1 MSVGSAATNWKLTWS
16 SSSVE
21 LVGSER
27 SLTFDAE
34 YLLDLVGREKDLVS
48 GQFRKSILDLPTT
61 ASITS
66 AELTDE
72 DAASVCLTLQF
83 EELPEQPFHIELDEL
98 LADVPLELPP
108 VSRWKKRPE
117 KSSFL
122 SCCLGDLE
130 STPADLHDWLTAFL
144 SSGLAFLK
152 NVPNNPSGLRRVV
165 SLFGYIRETNYG
177 PIFDVRTEAT
187 ANNLAYTS
195 DGLMLHTDNPYR
207 EPVPGLQL
215 LHCIE
220 NSAEGGESI
229 LADGFAAALRLKEE
243 SIESFQLLTQHKVCF
258 RFKDLANG
266 TYLEAERPMIE
277 LDDEEQIK
285 AVHFNHRSLQ
295 AIRFGKRDESVTL
308 RDAYRRPVRRTPIV
322 NDVDYHLTFKL
333 EPGEAML
340 FDNHR
345 LLHGRAGF
353 DIRSGARHL
362 QGCYCDKDSLWS
374 KWRFLQMSG
383 ASDV

>member
-1 MSVGSAATNWKLTWS
+1 MSGGNVPTHWKLTWS
-16 SSSVE
+16 RSRVE
-21 LVGSER
+21 LVESER
-27 SLTFDAE
+27 SLTFEAE

-48 GQFRKSILDLPTT
+48 GQFRKSVLDLPRTT
-61 ASITS
+61 SIAS

-72 DAASVCLTLQF
+72 DAATACLVLQF
-83 EELPEQPFHIELDEL
+83 EELPDQPFRIELNAL
-98 LADVPLELPP
+98 LSDGPLELPRI
-108 VSRWKKRPE
+108 SRWKKQPE
-117 KSSFL
+117 KSSFASRSL
-122 SCCLGDLE
+122 SDLE
-130 STPADLHDWLTAFL
+130 TSPAALHTWLTAFL
-144 SSGLAFLK
+144 SSGVAFLRD
-152 NVPNNPSGLRRVV
+152 VPTNPAGLRRVV

-243 SIESFQLLTQHKVCF
+243 SIDSFQFLTQHKVCF
-258 RFKDLANG
+258 RFNDLANG
-266 TYLEAERPMIE
+266 TYLEAQRPMIE
-277 LDDEEQIK
+277 LDDDEQIK

-295 AIRFGKRDESVTL
+295 AIRSGNDGL
-308 RDAYRRPVRRTPIV
+308 REAYRRFAEVV
-322 NDVDYHLTFKL
+322 NDVDYHLTFEL

-345 LLHGRAGF
+345 LLHGRTGF
-353 DIRSGARHL
+353 NVRSGARHL

-374 KWRFLQMSG
+374 KWRFLHTLG
-383 ASDV
+383 ASDA